1 MLAAQQQPPVITAS
15 ARLVVLDVVA
25 SDKSGKPIDNLTAA
39 DFQVYEDGRL
49 QRIRSVEPP
58 SAHVLPPTS
67 EAANTVFDPAKP
79 ASFGQSPVD
88 VLVLDQLNT
97 HFADSA
103 FARSSLH
110 DFLST
115 QPAVLRQPTTL
126 LSVYDNHFK
135 QLQGF
140 TRDRDALLH
149 ALGAAP
155 TEYAW
160 RLELNGKADHGPIER
175 LDQSLRALE
184 EMAQSYA
191 RIPGRK
197 NLIWVGGGFP
207 SMDPEQLGDHD
218 MKTVKDAMHHVTNVL
233 LNSRVTL
240 YAVDPTTT
248 AMGMT
253 EIIDASQM
261 SFAQYAGDSLAGGTD
276 PFGATEDFDT
286 LGPMTGGRVIRARN
300 DVARLIGESVD
311 LGANF
316 YTIAYT
322 PSSNSDAS
330 ANLRRIQV
338 VCLQPGITTATR
350 NGYYAGAEKP
360 EDALADAT
368 YDLTTAAETM
378 VPLNGLHITAEPDTV
393 AGAYHVRVTVPSL
406 TWKPKPDGGAS
417 ASVYVMAVS
426 LNNAGKMMAHT
437 VHAMTSNARPG
448 ANLADE
454 SKSTDFLFL
463 ATPAPK
469 AAKLRFIVRDSASG
483 RMGSVDLPVGR

>member
-1 MLAAQQQPPVITAS
+1 MLAAQQQPQTITAN

-25 SDKSGKPIDNLTAA
+25 TDKSGKPIDNLTEK
-39 DFQVYEDGRL
+39 DFQVYEDGKL

-58 SAHVLPPTS
+58 SAHVLPPAS
-67 EAANTVFDPAKP
+67 EAANTIFDPARP

-110 DFLST
+110 EFLAT

-184 EMAQSYA
+184 EIAQSYA

-207 SMDPEQLGDHD
+207 GMDPEQLGDHD

-233 LNSRVTL
+233 LDARVTL

-286 LGPMTGGRVIRARN
+286 LGPMTGGRVIRSRN
-300 DVARLIGESVD
+300 DIARLIGESVD

-322 PSSNSDAS
+322 PGSASDAS
-330 ANLRRIQV
+330 AKLRQIKV
-338 VCLQPGITTATR
+338 VCLQPGITTTTR
-350 NGYYAGAEKP
+350 NGYYAGTEKP

-368 YDLTTAAETM
+368 YDLTTAAETA
-378 VPLNGLHITAEPDTV
+378 VPLNGLHVTAEEDNTPGT
-393 AGAYHVRVTVPSL
+393 YHVRVTVPNL

-426 LNNAGKMMAHT
+426 LNKDGRMIAHT
-437 VHAMTSNARPG
+437 LHAMTSNARAG

-454 SKSTDFLFL
+454 SKATDFLF
-463 ATPAPK
+463 PAVPASK
-469 AAKLRFIVRDSASG
+469 AAKLRFIVRDSGSG